1 MIMNKAMDINSRIIV
16 FYEYNVC
23 FYDSLCD
30 TDDWLVL
37 QKQLPEKGPYITLTL
52 KRKAQ

>member
-16 FYEYNVC
+16 FYEYNVR
-23 FYDSLCD
+23 FYGSLCA

-37 QKQLPEKGPYITLTL
+37 QKSFQDYSP
-52 KRKAQ
+52 